1 MYTLSGQRLLRPS
14 EDRRRTT
21 QHWWENTAQQSGQT
35 QTFLSLLF
43 TPRRFC
49 KFLAEARHIHRYTPL
64 KHHWKQIWVGR
75 VTVYTWLRPQW
86 SRAKLSLPETRSRS
100 QREASWH
107 PGQCTVLYSA
117 VLCITALYC
126 QFVLSALTHTDT
138 SPFNLRA
145 EDRKRHQE
153 GSCPAARG
161 PIRGQ
166 PPLLP
171 LWSKLP
177 QLTRAASLSSKTDRW
192 GIEVICKTIKIRL
205 VLYIR
210 GRLYIFT
217 RSLVSWITPE

>member
-21 QHWWENTAQQSGQT
+21 QHWWENTAQQAGQT

-107 PGQCTVLYSA
+107 PGKCTVLYSA
-117 VLCITALYC
+117 LLHCTVS
-126 QFVLSALTHTDT
+126 LSSLLWPTQTLPPSISGPRT
-138 SPFNLRA
+138 
-145 EDRKRHQE
+145 
-153 GSCPAARG
+153 GSDIRRGAAQLPRG
-161 PIRGQ
+161 RYEASLS
-166 PPLLP
+166 LLP

-177 QLTRAASLSSKTDRW
+177 QLTLAASLSSKTDRW

-210 GRLYIFT
+210 GR
-217 RSLVSWITPE
+217 